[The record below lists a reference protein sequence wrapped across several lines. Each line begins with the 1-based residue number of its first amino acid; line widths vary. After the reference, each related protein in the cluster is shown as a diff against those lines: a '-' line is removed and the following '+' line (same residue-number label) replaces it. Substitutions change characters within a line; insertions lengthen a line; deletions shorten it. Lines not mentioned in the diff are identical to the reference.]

1 MVAPASPLAATLS
14 SAAPSQPKRDGG
26 GVSRMGA
33 EQQLEP
39 RRGGVARRR
48 HRHSAEGDTSGRGG
62 PRLKKNALLSKMCKI
77 GTGVAWIQFLVNFN
91 GIVIIS

>member
-1 MVAPASPLAATLS
+1 MAAPASPLAATLS
-14 SAAPSQPKRDGG
+14 SAAPSLPKRDGG

-48 HRHSAEGDTSGRGG
+48 HRHSAEGDIYKWTR
-62 PRLKKNALLSKMCKI
+62 RAKVEEKCTFVQN
-77 GTGVAWIQFLVNFN
+77 V
-91 GIVIIS
+91 